1 MLAREAVE
9 DEDLYSAM
17 DGAPAWGP
25 SESTVPMENG
35 FEQIRNNTMHPSVRL
50 PFSAVQH
57 HASHNALEDPNAI
70 GLLQK

>member
-35 FEQIRNNTMHPSVRL
+35 FEQIRNNT
-50 PFSAVQH
+50 
-57 HASHNALEDPNAI
+57 
-70 GLLQK
+70 